1 MHKWQKMFLFCC
13 GKCMRQSRP
22 HAYKHKKYKHINQ
35 ISKYADHC
43 EWPATSRH
51 TRFIY
56 ASFAHIWANA
66 LNSSNVYVY
75 APHTHEQSC
84 TKQRDTRQLAHTK
97 TEKMCRKKNQAH
109 EKKNERKEHKSLVFF
124 LLFCF
129 VWLGSCVCAYDTRL
143 YDMLM
148 VWLPTW
154 VFTSVKWLSK
164 IIHTFFSSYF
174 SLPFARIFILY
185 MCVIII
191 YNSVTFSLFLHAFF
205 SLSEMCFYV
214 HVSVFHISF
223 LFSLAFSSLSLSSS
237 LCVFFGFCFQLSH
250 FSHFRSLFLLIS
262 LLFSLVLLWPFC
274 WNFKTSYVFHFNA
287 LCCCCC
293 WSHFD
298 QLLFKI
304 NKNEINLSLANIRLS
319 FSSSSVFCSSF
330 FSLSPYKWFFSALVN
345 GLC

>member
-1 MHKWQKMFLFCC
+1 MHILNWLSQNTAECIHIFRCFRRKQTGKFTLMKCFFSLKLYEMHKWLKMFLFCC
-13 GKCMRQSRP
+13 GKCMRQNRP

-109 EKKNERKEHKSLVFF
+109 EKKNERTEHKSLVFF

-164 IIHTFFSSYF
+164 IIHIFFSSYF

-262 LLFSLVLLWPFC
+262 LLFFSCAFVAVLLKLQ
-274 WNFKTSYVFHFNA
+274 NFVRISFQCSLLLLLLVSFRSTS
-287 LCCCCC
+287 L
-293 WSHFD
+293 
-298 QLLFKI
+298 Q
-304 NKNEINLSLANIRLS
+304 NK
-319 FSSSSVFCSSF
+319 
-330 FSLSPYKWFFSALVN
+330 
-345 GLC
+345 